1 MSKVSRLLKKA
12 HLLRCT
18 QSPRYDVAPKY
29 ASARRFLVRLAS
41 ETFLNSLEFE
51 FSTSVKIRPRFPPER
66 DYAAT
71 VSRGATFVSPTAS
84 LRHCGARSSRAHP
97 RRSPLRQAPC

>member
-1 MSKVSRLLKKA
+1 VRTSGSDLYRLLKKA

-41 ETFLNSLEFE
+41 ETFLNSLESE
-51 FSTSVKIRPRFPPER
+51 FFNTLF
-66 DYAAT
+66 
-71 VSRGATFVSPTAS
+71 TFVAES
-84 LRHCGARSSRAHP
+84 LYLVLSSDHKRQQRAF
-97 RRSPLRQAPC
+97 